1 MRTLL
6 IENALVAGMRSADDL
21 HPSGAVWAE
30 EGIIRALGS
39 EARAAAA
46 AAGARGEPV
55 ERVDAEG
62 LWLFPGFV
70 QTHIHLC
77 QTLLRNGPD
86 DLPLLPWLKT
96 HVWPGEA
103 AHDEETLFL
112 SARLGLAELAAGGTT
127 AILDMGTVRHT
138 DAVFRAAEASGLRV
152 TSGNALMDDP
162 STNPPG
168 LFAETEEALAEGER
182 LFARWH
188 GTAGGR
194 LRFAWCPRFAVSCTD
209 RILRESA
216 SRARAQ
222 GVLVHTHASENRDE
236 VELVRA
242 RSGRA
247 NIEHLRDL
255 GIAGPA
261 TVLAHVIHTNEEERQ
276 LLAADGTAV
285 AHCPSSNLKLASGI
299 CPVPDYLARGI
310 RVTLGADGA
319 PCNDRLD
326 PFSEMRHAA
335 LLQKVASGPAALT
348 AWQVAR
354 MATAEGAAA
363 LGLGDV
369 CGTIEVGKRADFVLL
384 DPSAGFARPT
394 SWRDDPYGPLVFAFD
409 RGNVVETRVD
419 GEVVFHRDRRPGR
432 GLAPTASEIE
442 AAAGRLR
449 ERIAKNGRREPSP
462 PLEGRA

>member
-1 MRTLL
+1 MRALL

-21 HPSGAVWAE
+21 HPRGAVWAE
-30 EGIIRALGS
+30 DGVIRALGS

-46 AAGARGEPV
+46 TAAARGDAL

-70 QTHIHLC
+70 QTHVHLC

-152 TSGNALMDDP
+152 TSGNALMDDAAM
-162 STNPPG
+162 NPPE
-168 LFAETEEALAEGER
+168 LFAETSEALEEGER
-182 LFARWH
+182 LLARWH
-188 GTAGGR
+188 GAANGR

-209 RILRESA
+209 RILVEAA
-216 SRARAQ
+216 SRAKAQ
-222 GVLVHTHASENRDE
+222 GVLVHTHASENLDE
-236 VELVRA
+236 VALVRE

-247 NIEHLRDL
+247 NIEHLREV
-255 GIAGPA
+255 GIGGRG
-261 TVLAHVIHTNEEERQ
+261 TVLAHVIHTSEEERR
-276 LLAADGTAV
+276 LLLADGTAV

-326 PFSEMRHAA
+326 VFSEMRHAA
-335 LLQKVASGPAALT
+335 LLQKIAAGPGALS
-348 AWQVAR
+348 AWQVVR

-363 LGLGDV
+363 LGLGGV
-369 CGTIEVGKRADFVLL
+369 CGTIEVGKRADLVLL
-384 DPSAGFARPT
+384 DPAAGFALPT
-394 SWRDDPYGPLVFAFD
+394 SWRDDPYGPVVFSFD
-409 RGNVVETRVD
+409 RSNVVETRVD
-419 GEVVFHRDRRPGR
+419 GEVVFHREKRPAR
-432 GLAPTASEIE
+432 TLAPTAAEIE
-442 AAAGRLR
+442 DAVRGLR
-449 ERIAKNGRREPSP
+449 ERRSRR
-462 PLEGRA
+462 GHRAGGAT